1 MGGVLIDSGDIHTSH
16 QGDRPVCRLR
26 SGPALPTRC
35 HPPIPAHRKV
45 SLGIMGYLRRI
56 KRMFLTDWPPLGF
69 IPPPPESLSPRHFS
83 RPTACFSRD
92 ISPQSRPSKSGAAAL
107 SHAEASSWHLRAAR
121 FTIFNNGKTRNNNL
135 PTHLIPHDLFLRTV
149 RVLKMVIIDNER
161 VCESPTCSRSFAAC

>member
-1 MGGVLIDSGDIHTSH
+1 MEAAVVLIDSGDIHTSH

-35 HPPIPAHRKV
+35 HPPIPTHRKV

-56 KRMFLTDWPPLGF
+56 KRMFLTDWPPHGF
-69 IPPPPESLSPRHFS
+69 IPPPPPESLSRLDTSVVQQHVFRVTFRHS
-83 RPTACFSRD
+83 HSQVSLA
-92 ISPQSRPSKSGAAAL
+92 
-107 SHAEASSWHLRAAR
+107 HAEASSWHLRAAP

-135 PTHLIPHDLFLRTV
+135 PTHRIPHDLFLRSG
-149 RVLKMVIIDNER
+149 RILKMVIIDNER